1 MGSTAGLNVLEKKK
15 YVSPPGTETQSVH
28 PRVCS
33 LHQLCRP
40 SSRTVLYI
48 SIKNSLISL
57 TLMKCSTTL
66 NGNNAQYFPPHSIV
80 CFLGVYLL
88 FHQFCASNYKCT
100 TPDQKLIYLNT
111 WMIKVKINFFCI
123 KPSHT
128 QLKWT
133 LQHSG
138 TSVYFTF
145 WADTKSCVW
154 KRSCSQRP
162 RPIQLAHFNCTIQPK
177 YSSSSHPHYCSTR

>member
-1 MGSTAGLNVLEKKK
+1 MKSTSHPGHFTLKHDCTGGWMGSTAGLNVLEKKK

-128 QLKWT
+128 QLK
-133 LQHSG
+133 
-138 TSVYFTF
+138 
-145 WADTKSCVW
+145 
-154 KRSCSQRP
+154 
-162 RPIQLAHFNCTIQPK
+162 
-177 YSSSSHPHYCSTR
+177 